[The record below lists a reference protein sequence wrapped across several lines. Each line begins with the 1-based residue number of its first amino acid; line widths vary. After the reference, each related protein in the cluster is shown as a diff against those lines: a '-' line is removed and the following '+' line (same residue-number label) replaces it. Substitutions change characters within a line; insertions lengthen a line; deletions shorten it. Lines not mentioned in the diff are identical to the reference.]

1 MVYSAVGDGS
11 FALNR
16 TTDGFDTIVDK
27 TQTLVMMLQ
36 QLEYVPDKKPYTI
49 KVVTADD
56 EKYEIEPVAPGDN
69 MEEKIC
75 NIAIE

>member
-16 TTDGFDTIVDK
+16 TSDGFDTIVDK
-27 TQTLVMMLQ
+27 SQTLAMMLQ
-36 QLEYVPDKKPYTI
+36 QLEYAPDKQPYKI
-49 KVVTADD
+49 KIVTADD
-56 EKYEIEPVAPGDN
+56 EKYEIEPVAADDD

-75 NIAIE
+75 NINLE